1 MSANVQM
8 RTRRAAPR
16 LRRCGQRA
24 GVSTR
29 YECGRRSA
37 IGPTH
42 AGGARTIGQAG
53 ISAIRRLRKTD
64 NNRIARACGAT
75 IMNRVEEC
83 TEASIGTRAGLFKVE
98 KVGDEHFSFVV
109 DCDDPKACSI
119 ILRGASKV
127 TYDPRP
133 VVLRGASG
141 VTPPFPARRR
151 QHPRVGRLRPSYTAQ
166 HTLRMP
172 LVLFTFSRVLRRAWS
187 PHLTDTSPSPLRPP
201 PARRARAAAALI
213 TNMLKW
219 ALMVPLMV
227 LMVLMVA
234 QDVLNEVERNLT
246 DAIGVTRNVALEPK
260 LLPGGG
266 ACEMAVSKALQDK
279 ADQIEGVEQWPYRA
293 VAVGLEVIPRTL
305 AQNCGINVIRTLTKL
320 RAKHAAE
327 GNKCTT
333 GINGHTGVIADM
345 KELGV
350 WEPYAVKAQ
359 TFKTAVEASS
369 MLLRIDDIVS
379 GGKKKGGASGPQGK
393 SGPDEEVEVDS
404 EMAIN
409 E

>member
-1 MSANVQM
+1 
-8 RTRRAAPR
+8 
-16 LRRCGQRA
+16 
-24 GVSTR
+24 
-29 YECGRRSA
+29 
-37 IGPTH
+37 
-42 AGGARTIGQAG
+42 
-53 ISAIRRLRKTD
+53 
-64 NNRIARACGAT
+64 
-75 IMNRVEEC
+75 
-83 TEASIGTRAGLFKVE
+83 
-98 KVGDEHFSFVV
+98 
-109 DCDDPKACSI
+109 
-119 ILRGASKV
+119 
-127 TYDPRP
+127 
-133 VVLRGASG
+133 
-141 VTPPFPARRR
+141 
-151 QHPRVGRLRPSYTAQ
+151 
-166 HTLRMP
+166 
-172 LVLFTFSRVLRRAWS
+172 
-187 PHLTDTSPSPLRPP
+187 
-201 PARRARAAAALI
+201 
-213 TNMLKW
+213 MLKW